1 MKLSGRKKIIRLWN
15 LLSEASQSTMI
26 KCKSILFLPL
36 IFSCTNSTHTENSA
50 KVREHTVTI
59 PTLSGIIAEVNQRKS
74 LFIKMAPTLRRDS
87 TNNYLVDL
95 IGNKIYNVWKGTPWS
110 FNGTTQ
116 TPGEGSIACG
126 YFVTT
131 VLNNIGFPIH
141 RVRYAICPSLEMIRK
156 ATGNSGI
163 ENYSGKTIEEMK
175 DKFLSRG
182 KSVYVAGLDFHTGF
196 VVCDGKEVYFLH
208 SNFIRHEGVVKEPLT
223 KSVSF
228 RSSKTHWFGNI
239 SSNKNFQNIWF
250 NN

>member
-1 MKLSGRKKIIRLWN
+1 MLKLLRVIFLMLLISCNSKPGTGLNSESVTEESLQSTLPQLITEVKLRKSALNKLSP
-15 LLSEASQSTMI
+15 A
-26 KCKSILFLPL
+26 
-36 IFSCTNSTHTENSA
+36 
-50 KVREHTVTI
+50 
-59 PTLSGIIAEVNQRKS
+59 
-74 LFIKMAPTLRRDS
+74 LRRDS

-131 VLNNIGFPIH
+131 VLNNIGYPIH

-175 DKFLSRG
+175 DEFLSRG
-182 KSVYVAGLDFHTGF
+182 KSVYIAGLDFHTGF

-223 KSVSF
+223 KSASF

-239 SSNKNFQNIWF
+239 SSNKNFQNSWF